1 VESSSTKSL
10 LLTLAIGL
18 TGALTAAWLHL
29 PAAALIGSSLL
40 VSIASLF
47 RVTVD
52 IPGWLR
58 NIAFTVIGCS
68 LGSSIT
74 KDALAD
80 AIHWPISLFV
90 LGVAVMA
97 IMFACSWMLTR
108 FFSQSA
114 ETAVLAT
121 SPGALAYSLG
131 IAAGGI
137 GDVRSILVIQNIRL
151 LLVTT
156 LLPFV
161 LDNFGFELGKAN
173 SAAISG
179 GSGTIVV
186 ILISLGVGL
195 SISRWKI
202 PASFLIVGMVLSGI
216 GHYLGLVIGRPPS
229 SFIFMGFAITG
240 SMVGARFS
248 SIPLRDLKKLLLA
261 SFSVF
266 VVSGL
271 LALVFAVPV
280 AKILNL
286 PYGQVFVAY
295 APGGVEAMAAMA
307 IALGYDPAFVATHHL
322 FRIFLLFLFLPA
334 SLRIVK
340 KIRRR
345 QWVS

>member
-1 VESSSTKSL
+1 
-10 LLTLAIGL
+10 
-18 TGALTAAWLHL
+18 
-29 PAAALIGSSLL
+29 
-40 VSIASLF
+40 
-47 RVTVD
+47 
-52 IPGWLR
+52 
-58 NIAFTVIGCS
+58 
-68 LGSSIT
+68 
-74 KDALAD
+74 
-80 AIHWPISLFV
+80 
-90 LGVAVMA
+90 
-97 IMFACSWMLTR
+97 
-108 FFSQSA
+108 
-114 ETAVLAT
+114 
-121 SPGALAYSLG
+121 
-131 IAAGGI
+131 
-137 GDVRSILVIQNIRL
+137 
-151 LLVTT
+151 
-156 LLPFV
+156 
-161 LDNFGFELGKAN
+161 
-173 SAAISG
+173 
-179 GSGTIVV
+179 
-186 ILISLGVGL
+186 
-195 SISRWKI
+195 
-202 PASFLIVGMVLSGI
+202 MVLSGI

-240 SMVGARFS
+240 SLVGARFS

>member
-1 VESSSTKSL
+1 M
-10 LLTLAIGL
+10 AIGL

-29 PAAALIGSSLL
+29 PAAALIGSSLF
-40 VSIASLF
+40 VSIGSLF
-47 RVTVD
+47 RITVD

-74 KDALAD
+74 KDALAH

-90 LGVAVMA
+90 LGLAVMA

-137 GDVRSILVIQNIRL
+137 GDIRSILVIQNIRL

-161 LDNFGFELGKAN
+161 LDNFGFELGTVN

-179 GSGTIVV
+179 GSGSIVV

-216 GHYLGLVIGRPPS
+216 GHYLGLVIGRPPN
-229 SFIFMGFAITG
+229 SFIFLGFAITG
-240 SMVGARFS
+240 SMVGARFA
-248 SIPLRDLKKLLLA
+248 SIPLRDLKRLLLA

-266 VVSGL
+266 LLSGL
-271 LALVFAVPV
+271 LALAFAVPI
-280 AKILNL
+280 ANLLNL

-322 FRIFLLFLFLPA
+322 FRIFLIFLFLPA

-340 KIRRR
+340 KIRGQ

>member
-1 VESSSTKSL
+1 
-10 LLTLAIGL
+10 LAIGL

-29 PAAALIGSSLL
+29 PAAALIGSSLF
-40 VSIASLF
+40 VSIGSLF
-47 RVTVD
+47 RITVD

-74 KDALAD
+74 KDALAH

-90 LGVAVMA
+90 LGLAVMA

-137 GDVRSILVIQNIRL
+137 GDIRSILVIQNIRL

-161 LDNFGFELGKAN
+161 LDNFGFELGTVN

-179 GSGTIVV
+179 GSGSIVV

-216 GHYLGLVIGRPPS
+216 GHYLGLVIGRPPN
-229 SFIFMGFAITG
+229 SFIFLGFAITG
-240 SMVGARFS
+240 SMVGARFA
-248 SIPLRDLKKLLLA
+248 SIPLRDLKRLLLA

-266 VVSGL
+266 LLSGL
-271 LALVFAVPV
+271 LALAFAVPI
-280 AKILNL
+280 ANLLNL

-322 FRIFLLFLFLPA
+322 FRIFLIFLFLPA

-340 KIRRR
+340 KIRGQ

>member
-1 VESSSTKSL
+1 M
-10 LLTLAIGL
+10 AIGL

-29 PAAALIGSSLL
+29 PAAALIGSSLF
-40 VSIASLF
+40 VSIGSLF
-47 RVTVD
+47 RITVD

-74 KDALAD
+74 KDALAH

-90 LGVAVMA
+90 LGLAVMA

-137 GDVRSILVIQNIRL
+137 GDIRSILVIQNIRL

-161 LDNFGFELGKAN
+161 LDNFGFELGTVN

-179 GSGTIVV
+179 GSGSIVV

-229 SFIFMGFAITG
+229 SFIFLGFAITG
-240 SMVGARFS
+240 SMVGARFA
-248 SIPLRDLKKLLLA
+248 SIPLRDLKRLLLA

-266 VVSGL
+266 LLSGL
-271 LALVFAVPV
+271 LALAFAVPI
-280 AKILNL
+280 ANLLNL

-322 FRIFLLFLFLPA
+322 FRIFLIFLFLPA

-340 KIRRR
+340 KIRGQ